1 MPGLPLDPVAF
12 FIETTL
18 IDPESCELFVLT
30 EAERIFLRHAFELTD
45 GRLKYPELVFSGPKK
60 SGKTAFAAMLL
71 IYVVRVLGGRYAE
84 GFCIAN
90 SHDQASL
97 RVFQA
102 AARIVEASP
111 LLSIDAKVGTE
122 KITFGSTGATIT
134 AIPSDYSTAAGANPT
149 ISVFDELWG
158 FTSERDHRLFDE
170 MVPPP
175 TRALSCRL
183 TVTYAGF
190 EGESALLEGLY
201 KRGIAGEEIAPDLY
215 AAGGLL
221 MYWSHQFSAPW
232 QSQQWA
238 QQMREQ
244 LRPNAYLR
252 LIENRW
258 VSTESEFLDIT
269 WFDACVD
276 REARPSL
283 GDRRL
288 PIWVGVDAST
298 KRDSTAIVACTY
310 DRELRKVRLIWHRVF
325 QPTSADPLD
334 FEATIE
340 ATIEW
345 LSRSFRIEEC
355 RYDPYQM
362 VASAQRLAARG
373 VPMVEF
379 PQTVGNLTEASSNLY
394 ELVKFGNFAVYADEA
409 MRLAVQRCVAIET
422 SRGWRIA
429 KDKVSHKIDIIVA
442 LAQAALGAVQA
453 AAQGPAM
460 EITDQILEMARALQ
474 PRSPRYAPPR
484 RSLRGIGLFRA
495 ALAAFHVTESNFGF
509 SVFPGGCGGI
519 EKTSLI
525 SLTSEERR
533 TRPHMASR
541 LPLDAL
547 G

>member
-97 RVFQA
+97 RVFQS

-175 TRALSCRL
+175 TRSLACRL

-190 EGESALLEGLY
+190 EGESELLEGLY
-201 KRGIAGEEIAPDLY
+201 KRGITAEEIAPDLY

-221 MYWSHQFSAPW
+221 MYWSNKFSAPW
-232 QSQQWA
+232 QTETWRD
-238 QQMREQ
+238 QMREQ

-258 VSTESEFLDIT
+258 VSTESEFLDLA
-269 WFDACVD
+269 WWDACVD
-276 REARPSL
+276 PEARPCL

-298 KRDSTAIVACTY
+298 KRDSTALAACTY
-310 DRELRKVRLIWHRVF
+310 DHALGKVRLVWHRVF
-325 QPTSADPLD
+325 QPTLADPLD

-340 ATIEW
+340 ASLEW
-345 LSRSFRIEEC
+345 LSRSFRVEEC

-373 VPMVEF
+373 VAMVEF
-379 PQTVGNLTEASSNLY
+379 AQTSGNLTEASSNLY
-394 ELVKFGNFAVYADEA
+394 ELVKFGNLVVYPDPSLW
-409 MRLAVQRCVAIET
+409 LAVQRCVAIET

-429 KDKVSHKIDIIVA
+429 KDKVSHKIDVVVA
-442 LAQAALGAVQA
+442 LAQAALGAVQE
-453 AAQGPAM
+453 AAQRPAM
-460 EITDQILEMARALQ
+460 EISDEVLEMARAIA
-474 PRSPRYAPPR
+474 PRRPQYAPVR
-484 RSLRGIGLFRA
+484 RSLRGLG
-495 ALAAFHVTESNFGF
+495 VFG
-509 SVFPGGCGGI
+509 
-519 EKTSLI
+519 
-525 SLTSEERR
+525 
-533 TRPHMASR
+533 PH
-541 LPLDAL
+541 
-547 G
+547 